1 MGLDISMPPGEW
13 MILPTAIDDT
23 ALMYQQ
29 FLQSLQNSEG
39 AFFDDTDEHEETI
52 DLSDC
57 QIIENVAIVPLHG
70 VMVRYPNWMTRW
82 YGATSTDEYASKIE
96 ALADRG
102 DIDCIIQDVNSPG
115 GVVAGLD
122 EAWERIEEVR
132 KRISI
137 KTVCNEMMAS
147 AAVYIGSCADE
158 TIVTRNGLAGSIG
171 VIQERP
177 DWSKYEAERGI
188 ETKVIVSGKYKAAFH
203 PSVPFNADH
212 QAILQNRSDRIYQTF
227 LQVVAENR
235 RTSVDNVLNNM
246 ADARIFTGQEA
257 VEVGLADRVGTL
269 RQLVAELTG
278 PNNSQPFN
286 YGDEDDGEN
295 YYARII
301 EH

>member
-1 MGLDISMPPGEW
+1 MDISPPPGEW
-13 MILPTAIDDT
+13 MILPTAIDDL
-23 ALMYQQ
+23 AVMYQQ
-29 FLQSLQNSEG
+29 FQQTLREAEG
-39 AFFDDTDEHEETI
+39 SFFDDDTESEGI

-57 QIIENVAIVPLHG
+57 EIIENVAIIPLHG

-82 YGATSTDEYASKIE
+82 YGATSTEEYAGKIE

-122 EAWERIEEVR
+122 EAWERISEVR

-158 TIVTRNGLAGSIG
+158 TIITRNGLAGSIG
-171 VIQERP
+171 VIQERM
-177 DWSKYEAERGI
+177 DWSKYEAESGFK
-188 ETKVIVSGKYKAAFH
+188 TNVITSGKYKAAFH
-203 PSVPFNADH
+203 PSVPFNADY

-235 RTSVDNVLNNM
+235 KTSVEVVLNNM
-246 ADARIFTGQEA
+246 ADAMIFTGQEA

-278 PNNSQPFN
+278 PNNTQPFN

-295 YYARII
+295 YYARYI
-301 EH
+301 EQ